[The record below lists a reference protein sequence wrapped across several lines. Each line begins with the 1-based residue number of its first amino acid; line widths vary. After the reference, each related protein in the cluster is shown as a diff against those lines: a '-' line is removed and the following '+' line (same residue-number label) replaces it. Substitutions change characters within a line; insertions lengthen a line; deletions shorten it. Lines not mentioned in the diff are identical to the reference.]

1 MEKQKKKRALTKEEA
16 HNDELQWDEVM
27 RGEGGASKQT
37 SRRTN
42 CLGGKLCLR
51 DSLLSFFTFT
61 LALFSSFLFFYIYT
75 IAFAP
80 RIRYVPLI
88 FLHGI
93 LHKYFYIVVLA
104 FNHALLSQENFVGI
118 FGLKVQYIH
127 FFFQESLVLFPM
139 LAEMSM
145 LFFVQTQIISDQI
158 TYIHKYY
165 TQMIL

>member
-127 FFFQESLVLFPM
+127 FFFRNLQCYFQCWLKCQCYFLYRHKLF
-139 LAEMSM
+139 
-145 LFFVQTQIISDQI
+145 QIRSHIYTNI
-158 TYIHKYY
+158 THR
-165 TQMIL
+165 